1 MRDPQVFADRLHQAE
16 AELNDLTLEGL
27 SLGVC
32 SSYFFDSTFYNYF
45 DLNWKTQFGSLLQT
59 LGKGL
64 FKQRFLKN
72 YHDRV
77 YYLKTGRD
85 RHYCTMEQA
94 VRSASTPETNVL
106 IVGPMG
112 HADLYTGGV
121 FFHAGLFSLWKI
133 YAYFQ
138 KNKRRIYSILEI
150 LELTR
155 IQQRSFLLHLSTQLL
170 KALSAK
176 RFLIKQSQL
185 MLLGADFDR
194 GVNACCWF
202 AAAQALKIESVT
214 LQHGVINPPVGFAPV
229 HADEI
234 WVWGDMARNQLLKK
248 GVPEHQIRLTG
259 TPIVETIELNIND
272 KERVCNNLGLKGGRT
287 FVLALSRPVYEDDRK
302 QVQFLQAIRDKF
314 GKPDDNFVV
323 KVHPSY
329 PNVNYDWICEDFDLK
344 VLPIGLPYPDFM
356 NMVDILLAHNSGIA
370 AEVLHYGKKVGILD
384 ILDQVPSS
392 GMELHTWLNV
402 PLLKTIEDFE
412 KLETCSFNSAAI
424 FHRTGL
430 AAKQEIVRTIGQKIS
445 ALKDSKKL

>member
-1 MRDPQVFADRLHQAE
+1 MTDPQVLADRLHQAE
-16 AELNDLTLEGL
+16 AELNDFSLEGL

-45 DLNWKTQFGSLLQT
+45 DLTWKTQFSTLLQT
-59 LGKGL
+59 LGKSL

-94 VRSASTPETNVL
+94 VRSASTPDANVL

-121 FFHAGLFSLWKI
+121 FFHTGFYSLLKI
-133 YAYFQ
+133 YAYIQ
-138 KNKRRIYSILEI
+138 KNKSRINPILEI
-150 LELTR
+150 LELTKN
-155 IQQRSFLLHLSTQLL
+155 QQRSFLLHLSAKLL

-202 AAAQALKIESVT
+202 AAAQSLKIKSFT

-234 WVWGDMARNQLLKK
+234 WAWGEMARKQLLKA

-259 TPIVETIELNIND
+259 TPIVETLELSTDD
-272 KERVCNNLGLKGGRT
+272 KERVMTNLGMNTGRT
-287 FVLALSRPVYEDDRK
+287 IVLALSRPVKEDDRK
-302 QVQFLQAIRDKF
+302 LVQFFQSIREKY
-314 GKPDDNFVV
+314 GNPDDNFVV

-329 PNVNYDWICEDFDLK
+329 PNANYNWIYEEFGLT
-344 VLPIGLPYPDFM
+344 VLPIGLPYADFI
-356 NMVDILLAHNSGIA
+356 NIVDILLAQNSGIA

-384 ILDQVPSS
+384 VLDQIPSN

-402 PLLKTIEDFE
+402 PLLKTSEDFE
-412 KLETCSFNSAAI
+412 KLERSSFNSLAI
-424 FHRTGL
+424 FQRTGL
-430 AAKQEIVRTIGQKIS
+430 AAKQEIVRTIWQK
-445 ALKDSKKL
+445 LK